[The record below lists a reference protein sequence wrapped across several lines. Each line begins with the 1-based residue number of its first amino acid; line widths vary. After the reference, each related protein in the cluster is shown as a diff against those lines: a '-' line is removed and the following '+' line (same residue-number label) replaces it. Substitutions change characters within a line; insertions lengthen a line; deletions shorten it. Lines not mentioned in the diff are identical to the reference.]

1 MVEIQTFRQKSKF
14 WETLKLRWKY
24 YFFTN
29 DKIDKMEGFLIG
41 PREILKEEL
50 GIDLP
55 EHMTVRQMDFLLEY
69 VE

>member
-1 MVEIQTFRQKSKF
+1 
-14 WETLKLRWKY
+14 
-24 YFFTN
+24 
-29 DKIDKMEGFLIG
+29 MEGFLIG